1 MRIIF
6 TGNRLPNL
14 LQLIIY
20 LILTL
25 VLNCGSIQTSY
36 FNFTDYNDIQ
46 TGEITEYSE
55 YQNENY
61 VPSLDYVVKLKN
73 GIRTTVSISTSKEV
87 NFGDKVKLRYLGKFG
102 SRLISLNGKEIDS
115 SYHLVDSITH
125 LFHFQKV
132 LLFL

>member
-1 MRIIF
+1 MVQFKLHILIF
-6 TGNRLPNL
+6 TH
-14 LQLIIY
+14 
-20 LILTL
+20 
-25 VLNCGSIQTSY
+25 
-36 FNFTDYNDIQ
+36 YNDIQ

-115 SYHLVDSITH
+115 SYHLVDAITH
-125 LFHFQKV
+125 LFRFQKV
-132 LLFL
+132 QLFL